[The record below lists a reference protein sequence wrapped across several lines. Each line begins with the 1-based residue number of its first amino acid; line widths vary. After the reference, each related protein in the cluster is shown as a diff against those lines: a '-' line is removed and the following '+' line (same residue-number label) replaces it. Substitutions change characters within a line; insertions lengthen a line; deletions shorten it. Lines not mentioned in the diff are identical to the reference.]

1 MSFTRNSLSLEKM
14 QVLAFTNL
22 DENVMMDLLAGSS
35 VYTEHVK
42 KKAINDAKEIQNS
55 DDLTEDEKNL
65 QLEFLA
71 DGMNYAKE
79 AQDLAEELAI
89 IGLFKTLE
97 IRIAKATKA
106 SKLLSNSKVKEL
118 YITDKFIEHFDS
130 IGIDLNSVA
139 YFSEYK
145 ELKLL
150 NNCLKHSGEVNQSL
164 ENANP
169 TTWTKGTKITDFAT
183 HFRRLLQPN
192 IMFLNNLGADI
203 RSKL

>member
-130 IGIDLNSVA
+130 IGIDLNCS
-139 YFSEYK
+139 
-145 ELKLL
+145 
-150 NNCLKHSGEVNQSL
+150 
-164 ENANP
+164 
-169 TTWTKGTKITDFAT
+169 
-183 HFRRLLQPN
+183 LLQ
-192 IMFLNNLGADI
+192 
-203 RSKL
+203 